1 MCSQAVHASTN
12 TYSYKI
18 KGYGHYRATKLRI
31 KQTQVSFHRLA
42 MEVFATDFGA
52 DYDYMQQVGSGSA
65 AANSSGALLD
75 NDTAA
80 PPDFEFFNCRTSE
93 LSRDSI
99 TQPFVWS
106 ILYLVK
112 DSTPYVA
119 TVEAIF
125 FLIAF
130 FWNFFILCALLSNP
144 RTLREQPACVYLLN
158 IALVDVMHSV
168 TVILVSLVSEIEQEF
183 VFGYSDLIR
192 CHLCEFLGFML
203 MLLVACSLHSLAA
216 LSVDRFVLLARPL
229 RYKDYFNWKR
239 ATLIVIGCWVI
250 SVFIAFPPLAGFG
263 QYEFNTVYANCQPR
277 WTGKTNGIPH
287 IFYALFV
294 GGEAVIPILILM
306 VTNVWTYKI
315 VSGALRKKFKR
326 QKSFRDAPKSEE
338 EQRREIGEN
347 RDYRH
352 KQRQLVKV
360 FGALLIA
367 HIISWTPT
375 LTIMIIALTM
385 GAVALPAEVYIFGWI
400 SFLSN
405 PVFHPI
411 IESFFV
417 KDLRRKMNKARG
429 RVRNSLKSASGS
441 VMSRTPSLLSR
452 NWSSKSLLRRI
463 SSKRFSDIPD
473 SPPISKQTFQG
484 EQGNHNTNKG
494 VSPVLTHCPTA
505 KIPRTIQFST
515 TPGGNGINSPLTTPV
530 SFTTEVTPLTTGG
543 VFPMPI
549 VLEAPA
555 ETEFIG
561 FEPLSVEQA
570 STTITLPKDSELH
583 VRFTEIPGT
592 DEVINSHSHD
602 GNPSTQNGDSN
613 HQNGECDKQ
622 ESTTGITAVVLSEIP
637 ISAVKDDSS
646 QTNLR
651 SSSDSETQ
659 MEDGQFEFVPYS
671 VTPV

>member
-1 MCSQAVHASTN
+1 
-12 TYSYKI
+12 
-18 KGYGHYRATKLRI
+18 
-31 KQTQVSFHRLA
+31 
-42 MEVFATDFGA
+42 MEVYATDFGV
-52 DYDYMQQVGSGSA
+52 DYDYMQYSGSGSA
-65 AANSSGALLD
+65 AVNSSGALLD

-80 PPDFEFFNCRTSE
+80 SPDFEFFNCRTSE

-106 ILYLVK
+106 IFYLVQ

-125 FLIAF
+125 FLVAF
-130 FWNFFILCALLSNP
+130 FWNSFILCALLSNP
-144 RTLREQPACVYLLN
+144 RTLREQPACIYLLN
-158 IALVDVMHSV
+158 IALVDVIHSV
-168 TVILVSLVSEIEQEF
+168 TVILVSLVSEIAQEF
-183 VFGYSDLIR
+183 IFGYSDLIR

-203 MLLVACSLHSLAA
+203 LLLVACSLHSLAA

-263 QYEFNTVYANCQPR
+263 QYEFNIVFANCQPR

-287 IFYALFV
+287 IFYAVFV
-294 GGEAVIPILILM
+294 GGEAIIPILILA

-315 VSGALRKKFKR
+315 VSGALKKKFKR

-367 HIISWTPT
+367 HIITWTPT
-375 LTIMIIALTM
+375 ITIMIIALTM
-385 GAVALPAEVYIFGWI
+385 GAASLPAEVYIFGWI
-400 SFLSN
+400 SYLSN
-405 PVFHPI
+405 PVIHPI

-417 KDLRRKMNKARG
+417 KDLRRKMNKAKG
-429 RVRNSLKSASGS
+429 KVRNSLKSASGS

-473 SPPISKQTFQG
+473 SPPISKQTFG
-484 EQGNHNTNKG
+484 EQGNHNSNG
-494 VSPVLTHCPTA
+494 VSPVSTRA
-505 KIPRTIQFST
+505 KIPKIIQLST
-515 TPGGNGINSPLTTPV
+515 TAPGGSCNSPLTTPV
-530 SFTTEVTPLTTGG
+530 SFTTEITPLATGG

-549 VLEAPA
+549 VLEAP
-555 ETEFIG
+555 ETECVG
-561 FEPLSVEQA
+561 FEPLSA
-570 STTITLPKDSELH
+570 AARTSTTITLPKDSELH
-583 VRFTEIPGT
+583 VRFADSKIPGT
-592 DEVINSHSHD
+592 DQVINSHNDNGISS
-602 GNPSTQNGDSN
+602 PQNGDSDIENGDTN
-613 HQNGECDKQ
+613 HRNGECDKQ
-622 ESTTGITAVVLSEIP
+622 ESTTSITAAVVLSENP
-637 ISAVKDDSS
+637 TSAVKDDSS
-646 QTNLR
+646 QNNLR
-651 SSSDSETQ
+651 SSPSSDSETQ
-659 MEDGQFEFVPYS
+659 MENGLNQFEFAPYS

>member
-1 MCSQAVHASTN
+1 
-12 TYSYKI
+12 
-18 KGYGHYRATKLRI
+18 
-31 KQTQVSFHRLA
+31 
-42 MEVFATDFGA
+42 MEVFGTDFGA

-106 ILYLVK
+106 IFYLLQ

-119 TVEAIF
+119 AVEGVF

-130 FWNFFILCALLSNP
+130 FWNSFILCALLSSP
-144 RTLREQPACVYLLN
+144 RILREQPACIYLLN
-158 IALVDVMHSV
+158 IALVDVIHSV
-168 TVILVSLVSEIEQEF
+168 TIILVSLVSEIEQEF
-183 VFGYSDLIR
+183 VFGYSDLVR

-203 MLLVACSLHSLAA
+203 LLLVACSLHSLAA

-263 QYEFNTVYANCQPR
+263 QYEFNVIFANCQPR

-287 IFYALFV
+287 IYYALFV
-294 GGEAVIPILILM
+294 GGEAIIPILILA

-315 VSGALRKKFKR
+315 VSGALRNKFKR
-326 QKSFRDAPKSEE
+326 QKSFRDAPKSVE
-338 EQRREIGEN
+338 EQQREIGEN

-400 SFLSN
+400 SYLSN

-417 KDLRRKMNKARG
+417 KDLRRKMNKAKG

-484 EQGNHNTNKG
+484 EQGNHNSNKE
-494 VSPVLTHCPTA
+494 VSPVSTHRPTA
-505 KIPRTIQFST
+505 KIPKTIQLST
-515 TPGGNGINSPLTTPV
+515 ILGGNGNSPLTTPV
-530 SFTTEVTPLTTGG
+530 SFTTEVTPLATGG

-561 FEPLSVEQA
+561 FEPQ
-570 STTITLPKDSELH
+570 STERTSTAITLPKDSELH
-583 VRFTEIPGT
+583 VRFAEVPGT
-592 DEVINSHSHD
+592 DEIINSHSHD
-602 GNPSTQNGDSN
+602 ENSSTQNGDSDIEN
-613 HQNGECDKQ
+613 EDSSHKNGECDKQ

-651 SSSDSETQ
+651 SSSDSEAQ
-659 MEDGQFEFVPYS
+659 MEDGQFEFAPYS